1 MRPQPRHHPALPYRA
16 AAATQST
23 QWSKPV
29 GSLTIVEMAPRERWD
44 LAECASRGAQGRG
57 RATCRAL
64 LCAVA
69 LLTAACSEKHPD
81 APGEQLDKPDAN
93 DGGST
98 DAAMRSPRPDGGPIL
113 PGADTDVVLPF
124 RGAEATYGIEV
135 KANPA
140 VLDVHLSID
149 TTGSISPEIDELQ
162 ADLERKVVPM
172 LAHRVPDVSFGV
184 SEFGDFPLAKF
195 GTDGSDGRP
204 ADQPYVLLT
213 PITSDVAAVASAVA
227 RLDQPLQNGGD
238 LPEAGAE
245 ALWQIATGKGYSHDS
260 MQLIAPFDGRAARG
274 GGTAG
279 GVGFREGAL
288 RVVLHVTDAP
298 SHEPSDYS
306 GTFPGTHSMADAG
319 KQLKAV
325 HAKLLA
331 IVAGACGKTTDKAC
345 EGREDEH
352 RKARAEL
359 EQLALTTGA
368 LGADPVGGKCPNGV
382 NGAKIASRNGKCPL
396 VFDVNAK
403 GEGLTDTLIDAIAE
417 LVDGIRFE
425 AVTGRAAD
433 DPIGFVTGVEP
444 LAPENADD
452 DAPQIEDLLP
462 KGHPDGV
469 DDSFVHVRTSDALRF
484 EVHLRNR
491 SIAAT
496 DSDQTF
502 RVVVQ
507 IEGDGV
513 ILEERTLRV
522 IVPAVHALVPDASLD
537 DDGGR

>member
-1 MRPQPRHHPALPYRA
+1 
-16 AAATQST
+16 
-23 QWSKPV
+23 
-29 GSLTIVEMAPRERWD
+29 MAGRDRWD
-44 LAECASRGAQGRG
+44 LAVCASRGMRGHG

-64 LCAVA
+64 LCAAALVA
-69 LLTAACSEKHPD
+69 AVACSEKRPD
-81 APGEQLDKPDAN
+81 TPGEQLEKPPTN
-93 DGGST
+93 DGGSA
-98 DAAMRSPRPDGGPIL
+98 DAAPRSPRPDGGPIL

-124 RGAEATYGIEV
+124 DGAEATYRIEV
-135 KANPA
+135 KADPA

-149 TTGSISPEIDELQ
+149 TTGSISPEIDQLQ
-162 ADLERKVVPM
+162 ADLEGKVVPM

-184 SEFGDFPLAKF
+184 SMFGDFPLAKF
-195 GTDGSDGRP
+195 GTDGSDGHP

-213 PITSDVAAVASAVA
+213 PITSDISAVASAVA

-245 ALWQIATGKGYSHDS
+245 ALWQIATGKGYKHDS
-260 MQLIAPFDGRAARG
+260 TQLIAPFDGPAARG

-288 RVVLHVTDAP
+288 RAVLHVTDAP
-298 SHEPSDYS
+298 SHEPADYS
-306 GTFPGTHSMADAG
+306 GTFPGTHSMAEAG

-331 IVAGACGKTTDKAC
+331 IVAGACDASAGAAC
-345 EGREDEH
+345 KEGEDEH
-352 RKARAEL
+352 LKARAEL

-382 NGAKIASRNGKCPL
+382 DGAKIASRDGKCPL

-433 DPIGFVTGVEP
+433 DPIGFVTGVVP
-444 LAPENADD
+444 VAPEKPDD
-452 DAPQIEDLLP
+452 DAPKIEDLLP
-462 KGHPDGV
+462 KGEPDGV
-469 DDSFVHVRTSDALRF
+469 DDSFVHVRTSDALGF
-484 EVHLRNR
+484 EVRLRNR
-491 SIAAT
+491 HIAAT
-496 DSDQTF
+496 DVDQMF
-502 RVVVQ
+502 RVIVQ

-522 IVPAVHALVPDASLD
+522 IVPAAHALVPEAGVEDDA
-537 DDGGR
+537 GR